1 MGRFFLRRLLVA
13 ALVIVTVSV
22 VGFGLLR
29 LSGNLAALLAGNGAG
44 PQQVAETAHRY
55 GLDRPLFIQ
64 YFDWA
69 FQALQGNLGKS
80 LFTGEPVST
89 LIVTHIGVT
98 LILALGALVFGLIL
112 AIPLG
117 VAAATRP
124 NSWLDRVCLTV
135 AVFGQAV
142 PNFWFG
148 LILIYVFGVWLRLLP
163 ISGSDDWRGFL
174 MPVVALGVGTMPG
187 FMRLTRAGMLEVL
200 SSDFIRMARAK
211 GLSTVSVLFKHAL
224 RNAILPVVTVTAVQ
238 LGQLL
243 GGSVIIE
250 SVFALNGIGRLAFD
264 AIANSDFPV
273 VQSILVVLSVGYVVL
288 TFIAELVNAQLDP
301 RIRLWAG
308 VAR

>member
-1 MGRFFLRRLLVA
+1 MGRFVLRRLLVA
-13 ALVIVTVSV
+13 ILVMITVSM

-29 LSGNLAALLAGNGAG
+29 LSGNLAALLAGNGAT
-44 PQQVAETAHRY
+44 PAQVAEVAHRY
-55 GLDRPLFIQ
+55 GLDRPVVIQ

-69 FQALQGNLGKS
+69 GQALQGNLGKS

-98 LILALGALVFGLIL
+98 LTLALGALVFGLVL

-124 NSWLDRVCLTV
+124 NSWLDRACLTA

-142 PNFWFG
+142 PNFWLG
-148 LILIYVFGVWLRLLP
+148 LILIYIFGVQLRMLP
-163 ISGSDDWRGFL
+163 ISGAASWQGFVL
-174 MPVVALGVGTMPG
+174 PIVALGVGTMPG

-200 SSDFIRMARAK
+200 SSDYIRMARAK

-224 RNAILPVVTVTAVQ
+224 RNAILPVVTVSAVQ
-238 LGQLL
+238 LGLLL
-243 GGSVIIE
+243 GGSVVIE
-250 SVFALNGIGRLAFD
+250 TVFALNGIGRLAFD

-273 VQSILVVLSVGYVVL
+273 VQSILVVLSVGYIVL
-288 TFIAELVNAQLDP
+288 TFIAEVVNARLDP
-301 RIRLWAG
+301 RIRLWTSG
-308 VAR
+308 V

>member
-1 MGRFFLRRLLVA
+1 MGRFVLRRLVVA
-13 ALVIVTVSV
+13 LFVIVTVSI

-29 LSGNLAALLAGNGAG
+29 LSGNLAALLAGTGAS
-44 PQQVAETAHRY
+44 PAQVAETAHRH
-55 GLDRPLFIQ
+55 GLDRPLFVQ
-64 YFDWA
+64 YFDWVG
-69 FQALQGNLGKS
+69 QALQGNLGKS
-80 LFTGEPVST
+80 LFTGEHVLT
-89 LIVTHIGVT
+89 LIVAHIGVT
-98 LILALGALVFGLIL
+98 LTLALGALIFGLVL

-124 NSWLDRVCLTV
+124 NSWLDRACLTV

-148 LILIYVFGVWLRLLP
+148 LLLIYLFGVQLQLLP
-163 ISGSDDWRGFL
+163 ISGSDSWRGFV
-174 MPVVALGVGTMPG
+174 MPIVALGVGTMPG

-200 SSDFIRMARAK
+200 SSDYIRMAQAK
-211 GLSTVSVLFKHAL
+211 GLSTLSVLFKHAL

-238 LGQLL
+238 LGLLL

-250 SVFALNGIGRLAFD
+250 TVFALNGIGRLAFD

-288 TFIAELVNAQLDP
+288 TFIAELISAQLDP
-301 RIRLWAG
+301 RIRLWVAG
-308 VAR
+308 A